1 MMFNL
6 NIICLCMSK
15 TNDQISLSQ
24 KISAAIRKDITD
36 GKFKAGSKIP
46 AEPDLMRLYGVGR
59 STIREAIKSLS
70 HSGVLSVRQ
79 GFGTVVNNFS
89 AEPIED
95 RLRNSDFSEI
105 NYVRGLLEREIVA
118 LAVHNR
124 TEPDLSAMNEALTWR
139 KAAIEAGNHENCI
152 NADITFHISI
162 AQASG
167 NKVLQDLYKSFTNII
182 RDFFTRREPS
192 GITKFAM
199 SHHLH
204 ETLMLAIRDKN
215 PEQAISTINSILN
228 NNH

>member
-1 MMFNL
+1 
-6 NIICLCMSK
+6 MSK
-15 TNDQISLSQ
+15 INDQISLSQ
-24 KISAAIRKDITD
+24 RISAAIRKDITD
-36 GKFKAGSKIP
+36 GNFKAGAKIP
-46 AEPDLMRLYGVGR
+46 AEPDLMKLYGVGR

-95 RLRNSDFSEI
+95 RLRNSNFSEI

-118 LAVHNR
+118 LAAQNR
-124 TEPDLSAMNEALTWR
+124 TELDLTSMKEALALR
-139 KAAIEAGNHENCI
+139 KAAIEEGNHENCI
-152 NADITFHISI
+152 SADIAFHISI

-192 GITKFAM
+192 GLTKFAM

-204 ETLMLAIRDKN
+204 ETLMLAIKDKN
-215 PEQAISTINSILN
+215 LQQSISTINSILN